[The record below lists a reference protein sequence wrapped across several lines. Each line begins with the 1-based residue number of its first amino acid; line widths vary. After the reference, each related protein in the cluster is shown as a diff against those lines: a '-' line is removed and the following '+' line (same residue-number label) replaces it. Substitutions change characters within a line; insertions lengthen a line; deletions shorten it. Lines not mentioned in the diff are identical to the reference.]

1 MIVKIK
7 VRINKKIK
15 IRNLQRKI
23 LKDITSNLY
32 TSTEMSAK
40 YYLEN
45 GVYLTAVM
53 NDPTIIRFLPYSII
67 NHHICREVLVR
78 NGSIAIL
85 IKI

>member
-45 GVYLTAVM
+45 G
-53 NDPTIIRFLPYSII
+53 DD
-67 NHHICREVLVR
+67 R
-78 NGSIAIL
+78 NQWEE
-85 IKI
+85 K